1 MLIHRLILLV
11 LCIEYWY
18 QSMLLKDIWAI
29 IILVQRESRHIF
41 SCKLPFIRRQGWLCV
56 LAVAA
61 AWYIHKYYDNTRD
74 AAADMT
80 VAEAVLAITALQRP
94 AFHCSITRRTENRE
108 HQNRT
113 QNSSNFPLSWP
124 ARSLHTTHVSARV
137 PQFWHLRCRYSQYLL
152 LSLLKSI

>member
-1 MLIHRLILLV
+1 MLVDQLLLV
-11 LCIEYWY
+11 LCTEYWY
-18 QSMLLKDIWAI
+18 QSMLLKDIWAT

-80 VAEAVLAITALQRP
+80 VAEALQRP

-108 HQNRT
+108 HRT
-113 QNSSNFPLSWP
+113 EHRTAATFLCPGQPAHYTLHMSPLVFPKFDIHNVDIRNNIW
-124 ARSLHTTHVSARV
+124 R
-137 PQFWHLRCRYSQYLL
+137 
-152 LSLLKSI
+152 